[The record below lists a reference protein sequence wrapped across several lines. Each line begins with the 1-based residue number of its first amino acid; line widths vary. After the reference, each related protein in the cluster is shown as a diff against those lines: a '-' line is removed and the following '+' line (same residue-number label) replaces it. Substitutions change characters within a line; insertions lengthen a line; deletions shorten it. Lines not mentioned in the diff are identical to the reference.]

1 MTNIEKRL
9 NKFKKFDKSK
19 RSNFDYWF
27 WHWLAYNVVAWNLGA
42 WKIKY
47 LFHDIE
53 KPWLRLF
60 LPYEKVQSFHRSH
73 SKHHF
78 EWLERKLR
86 KNSEKY
92 KKYRGTDKVPFK
104 YFLNILK
111 HIESFDYTSTVIDWE
126 CSRYSKKAKKLDAC
140 GEYEKHFDYQYFKE
154 KYPNLSEYYNTISQK
169 TMDVIKKL
177 KLKK

>member
-1 MTNIEKRL
+1 MTNIEKHL
-9 NKFKKFDKSK
+9 NKIKKFDKSE
-19 RSNFDYWF
+19 RSTFRYWF
-27 WHWLAYNVVAWNLGA
+27 NHWKAFNLIA
-42 WKIKY
+42 IKLKCWKIKY

-60 LPYEKVQSFHRSH
+60 LPYEKVQRIHRNNT
-73 SKHHF
+73 KHHF
-78 EWLERKLR
+78 EWLNKKLR

-140 GEYEKHFDYQYFKE
+140 GEYEKHFDYQYFNE
-154 KYPNLSEYYNTISQK
+154 KYPNLSEYYNAISQK